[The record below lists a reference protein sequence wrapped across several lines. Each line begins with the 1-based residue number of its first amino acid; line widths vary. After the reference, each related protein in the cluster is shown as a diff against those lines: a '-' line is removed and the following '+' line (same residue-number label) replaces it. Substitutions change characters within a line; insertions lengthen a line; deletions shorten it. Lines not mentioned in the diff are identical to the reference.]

1 MRGTVVAV
9 TLYLKIMATDVIRI
23 AQARITSTRTRL
35 TAIYFVTFVALGLT
49 TGSLGPTLP
58 ALATQTHSSL
68 SGISYLFT
76 FRSLGYVIGSLQS
89 GKLFDSHSGNS
100 VMSTMLTGAAITLF
114 LVPFAAPLAA
124 VLALMFVLGAA
135 EAGLDVGANTLL
147 IRVHGARVAPYMNA
161 MHCCFGV
168 GALIAPI
175 IVAQITSRGG
185 LATHSY
191 FILAAALLPIAGL
204 ILRQPA
210 PSGAVREE
218 VVGQTNENPLVFG
231 LALFLLL
238 YVGAE
243 VGFAGW
249 IFSYVITTRLG
260 EIATAAYLT
269 SLFWGSL
276 TLGRALA
283 IPIAA
288 RVKPETLLTGSLSG
302 ALLSLVLMLFIEHS
316 MLGISI
322 ATAGLGLSMASIF
335 PSTLSFAGRRMRI
348 SGRTTGWFVVG
359 SSLGATSIPL
369 AIGQLLN
376 LIGPRAVILIPA
388 LTLLIAG
395 AVFTV
400 IKSKLRILNRGF
412 YERNEN

>member
-1 MRGTVVAV
+1 
-9 TLYLKIMATDVIRI
+9 
-23 AQARITSTRTRL
+23 
-35 TAIYFVTFVALGLT
+35 
-49 TGSLGPTLP
+49 
-58 ALATQTHSSL
+58 
-68 SGISYLFT
+68 
-76 FRSLGYVIGSLQS
+76 
-89 GKLFDSHSGNS
+89 
-100 VMSTMLTGAAITLF
+100 
-114 LVPFAAPLAA
+114 
-124 VLALMFVLGAA
+124 
-135 EAGLDVGANTLL
+135 
-147 IRVHGARVAPYMNA
+147 MNA

-168 GALIAPI
+168 GALMAPI
-175 IVAQITSRGG
+175 IVAQITSLGG

-191 FILAAALLPIAGL
+191 FILAAAVLPIAGL
-204 ILRQPA
+204 ILKQPS
-210 PSGAVREE
+210 PSGTVREE
-218 VVGQTNENPLVFG
+218 VVAQTNENPLVFG

-249 IFSYVITTRLG
+249 IYSYVITTRPG

-288 RVKPETLLTGSLSG
+288 RVKPETLLTGSLFG
-302 ALLSLVLMLFIEHS
+302 ALLSLVLMLLIEHS
-316 MLGISI
+316 MLRVFI

-348 SGRTTGWFVVG
+348 SGKTTGWFVVG

-376 LIGPRAVILIPA
+376 LIGPRAVIMIPA
-388 LTLLIAG
+388 LTLLLAG

-400 IKSKLRILNRGF
+400 IKSKLRIFNHGF
-412 YERNEN
+412 SERNEN